1 MRSGEAV
8 VPVELREVG
17 CRELGDMVSL
27 DGGSINGIERS
38 TDNLLH
44 VAGMEVDAGTESG
57 HPSRRVE

>member
-17 CRELGDMVSL
+17 CGELGDMVGLERESV
-27 DGGSINGIERS
+27 DGVERS

-44 VAGMEVDAGTESG
+44 AAGMEVDAGTESG